1 MRIAID
7 GLPLCDP
14 LTGVGHYTLELARH
28 LASSGE
34 DEVLVVSPRAFIP
47 SLAAANNATNL
58 SFIHIRVNPVT
69 RYWWS
74 LGLPGYIRKNQ
85 VEIFHG
91 TNFEVPLRGNRPSV
105 VTIHDLS
112 QILYSQTH
120 EPRRARKARQRLPL
134 MTRTATIVITPTEA
148 VRQEVH
154 KHLQV
159 PLNRIVAIAEAAR
172 SSFRPLDL
180 KSAAT
185 VLEQLQ
191 ITKPFVLYVGTVEP
205 RKNLLTLVRA
215 FEEVVSDRDLPLRLV
230 MAGRKGWMVDDL
242 FLQVKKSP
250 ASERISFTGYL
261 SDHDLCALYSSCALF
276 VYPSLYEGF
285 GLPPLEAMACGAP
298 VIASS
303 IPSISEVVGD
313 AAVLV
318 DPSDG
323 ASLAQAII
331 SLLGDEELRK
341 ELASK
346 GLQRT
351 AELSW
356 ERTAQLT
363 RTVYDQALARIAH

>member
-28 LASSGE
+28 LAASGE
-34 DEVLVVSPRAFIP
+34 DEVIVVSPRAFIP
-47 SLAAANNATNL
+47 SFTAAKHPANL
-58 SFIHIRVNPVT
+58 RFIHTGINPVT

-74 LGLPGYIRKNQ
+74 LGLPRYIRKNQ
-85 VEIFHG
+85 IAVFHG
-91 TNFEVPLRGNRPSV
+91 TNFEVPLRGNCPSV
-105 VTIHDLS
+105 ITIHDLS

-120 EPRRARKARQRLPL
+120 ERSRVRRARQRLPL

-148 VRQEVH
+148 VRREVH

-172 SSFRPLDL
+172 SSFRPLGSELTDGML
-180 KSAAT
+180 KR
-185 VLEQLQ
+185 LQ

-205 RKNLLTLVRA
+205 RKNLLALVRA
-215 FEEVVSDRDLPLRLV
+215 FEQVVSDSALPLQLV
-230 MAGRKGWMVDDL
+230 IAGRKGWMVDDL
-242 FLQVKKSP
+242 FRHAQESP
-250 ASERISFTGYL
+250 ASERIRFTGYL
-261 SDHDLCALYSSCALF
+261 SDNDLCGLYSSCALF

-318 DPSDG
+318 DPTDVT
-323 ASLAQAII
+323 SLARAIV
-331 SLLGDEELRK
+331 SLLKDEKLRK

-346 GLQRT
+346 GLRRT
-351 AELSW
+351 SELSW
-356 ERTAQLT
+356 ERTAELT
-363 RTVYDQALARIAH
+363 KAVYDQALTWTAQ

>member
-34 DEVLVVSPRAFIP
+34 DEVLVISPRAFIP

-85 VEIFHG
+85 VEVFHG

-120 EPRRARKARQRLPL
+120 ERRRARRARQRLPL

-180 KSAAT
+180 KSTAT

-191 ITKPFVLYVGTVEP
+191 ITRPFVLYVGTVEP

-242 FLQVKKSP
+242 YRHVRQSP
-250 ASERISFTGYL
+250 VAEQIIFTGYL
-261 SDHDLCALYSSCALF
+261 SDDDLCALYSSCAIF

-298 VIASS
+298 VIASR
-303 IPSISEVVGD
+303 IPSLSETVGE
-313 AAVLV
+313 AALLV
-318 DPSDG
+318 APTDTRE
-323 ASLAQAII
+323 LAHDII
-331 SLLGDEELRK
+331 RLLQDEDLRKQMAQNGMRRAAELRW
-341 ELASK
+341 E
-346 GLQRT
+346 QT
-351 AELSW
+351 A
-356 ERTAQLT
+356 RLT
-363 RTVYDQALARIAH
+363 RAVYDQALKRTAQ